1 MDREKWFM
9 MIMHCILTII
19 VSLLLINTIPV
30 FALDSEIFLRED
42 FGDLEDWKPLHFKKI
57 EEHTEY
63 SIVKEGNESYL
74 KAESRASA
82 SGIIFK
88 VKFSVFEYPKV
99 KWRWKVSNVFE
110 KGNAKEKSGDDYPLR
125 IYIIFKFD
133 PENASFGQKVKYGF
147 AKSFYGEY
155 PPHSTLNYIW
165 ANRQHDERVL
175 TNTYAEEARMIIMQS
190 GAENAGKWME
200 QEINIV
206 EDYHKAF
213 GEDPPETASVAVMSD
228 SDNTG
233 ERAVSYIDY
242 IEVYR

>member
-1 MDREKWFM
+1 MR
-9 MIMHCILTII
+9 CIITII
-19 VSLLLINTIPV
+19 VSLLLVDVMPG
-30 FALDSEIFLRED
+30 FAQEKEVFLRED
-42 FGDLEDWKPLHFKKI
+42 FGDLEDWKPLYFRNI
-57 EEHTEY
+57 EAHTEY
-63 SIVKEGNESYL
+63 SIIKVGKDSYL
-74 KAESRASA
+74 KTSSRASA

-88 VKFSVFEYPKV
+88 VRFSVFEYPKV

-125 IYIIFKFD
+125 IYIVFKFD

-165 ANRQHDERVL
+165 ANRQHDETIL
-175 TNTYAEEARMIIMQS
+175 TNTYAKEAKMIIMQS
-190 GAENAGKWME
+190 GEGNTGKWIE

-213 GEDPPETASVAVMSD
+213 GEDPPEIASVAVMSD

-233 ERAVSYIDY
+233 ESAVSYIDF

>member
-1 MDREKWFM
+1 MY
-9 MIMHCILTII
+9 ILNGKLII
-19 VSLLLINTIPV
+19 LILLLLIINPV
-30 FALDSEIFLRED
+30 LAQENDVFLRED

-88 VKFSVFEYPKV
+88 VRFSVLEYPKV

-125 IYIIFKFD
+125 IYIIFKYD
-133 PENASFGQKVKYGF
+133 PENASFGQKAKYGF

-200 QEINIV
+200 QEVNIL

-213 GEDPPETASVAVMSD
+213 GEDPPDTASVAVMSD

-233 ERAVSYIDY
+233 ESAISYIDY